1 MTTLIEAAKAYLL
14 TTEGN
19 CPHTPDQDYARSE
32 LRNAVAREEGIA
44 NEAGKHPP
52 APEGNTSEGATAE
65 GVGTAKPKMTMGEA
79 MRQLASEQERHEE
92 IDLDRAASAE

>member
-1 MTTLIEAAKAYLL
+1 MNSLLEAAKAYLL

-32 LRNAVAREEGIA
+32 LRNAVAREQGIA

-65 GVGTAKPKMTMGEA
+65 GVGTAKPKVTMGEA
-79 MRQLASEQERHEE
+79 MRQLAAEQQSPAE
-92 IDLDRAASAE
+92 ASKPAE